1 MWNSTTPSVVSKI
14 PMVPKSFD
22 TGISATCTGTT
33 SSPTTNRN
41 HQSRPGKSIQAK
53 AYPAN
58 EPITTTRAVEG
69 TVIITVLSRES
80 VMVGLSSSR
89 W

>member
-1 MWNSTTPSVVSKI
+1 
-14 PMVPKSFD
+14 MVPNSSE

-33 SSPTTNRN
+33 SNPTTSRN
-41 HQSRPGKSIQAK
+41 SQSRPGKSIQAK

-58 EPITTTRAVEG
+58 DPISTTSTVEG
-69 TVIITVLSRES
+69 TVIMMVLPSEP
-80 VMVGLSSSR
+80 VIVELSSSR